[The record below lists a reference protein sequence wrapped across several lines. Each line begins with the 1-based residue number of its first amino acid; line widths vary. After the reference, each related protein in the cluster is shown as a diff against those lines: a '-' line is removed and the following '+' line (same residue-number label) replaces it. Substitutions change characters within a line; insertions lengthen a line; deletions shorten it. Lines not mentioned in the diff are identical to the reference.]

1 MPNRAADTIVLD
13 TIVLDTVA
21 SCSRMAKS
29 LCSTFGSEGVE
40 SIQDRTKGPRYPRD
54 DLYAIVR
61 KYVRQRNGRGFSLY
75 TSLLPQFDD
84 RPVADEGKGADV
96 SAARCYT
103 AAAMLHD

>member
-1 MPNRAADTIVLD
+1 
-13 TIVLDTVA
+13 
-21 SCSRMAKS
+21 
-29 LCSTFGSEGVE
+29 
-40 SIQDRTKGPRYPRD
+40 
-54 DLYAIVR
+54 LYAIVR